1 MKKKTVY
8 VAFDGKEFSKMTECE
23 SYEER
28 IKEGRTIT
36 YLLNKKVRFF
46 SGYVEQI
53 EVNKLF
59 EKAGSIK
66 YIYFD
71 GLSFDEKNVISSI
84 IDENYSIVIDIGDED
99 FYIKDAA
106 SSWFYPLESFKY
118 RFDNRIKSY
127 KKDKETIE
135 KMIAKE
141 SF

>member
-23 SYEER
+23 LYEER
-28 IKEGRTIT
+28 IKGERTIT
-36 YLLNKKVRFF
+36 YLLNKKVKFF

-53 EVNKLF
+53 DVDKLF
-59 EKAGSIK
+59 EKADNVK

-71 GLSFDEKNVISSI
+71 GLSSNEKNAISSI
-84 IDENYSIVIDIGDED
+84 MDENYSIVIDIGDED
-99 FYIKDAA
+99 FYVKDAA
-106 SSWFYPLESFKY
+106 NNWFYSLECFKY
-118 RFDNRIKSY
+118 RFDNMIKSY
-127 KKDKETIE
+127 KKDKERIE

>member
-23 SYEER
+23 FYEER
-28 IKEGRTIT
+28 IKEERTIT

-53 EVNKLF
+53 DVDKLF

-71 GLSFDEKNVISSI
+71 GLSSNEKNVISST

-99 FYIKDAA
+99 FYVKDA
-106 SSWFYPLESFKY
+106 SNNWFYPLECFKY
-118 RFDNRIKSY
+118 RFDNIIKSY
-127 KKDKETIE
+127 KKDKERIE